1 MNILSHAQIALA
13 LGIVLSTPLALADDR
28 KITDPSSAAQSGR
41 VQNIDKVNGSITA
54 AAGQQYGTLETVN
67 GSIRIEAGARVGNAE
82 TVNGSVQLAEHAQA
96 GSLETVNG
104 SIKLADDARAG
115 AVGTVNGSV
124 RLGRLVRIDGAVE
137 TVNGSIFADRGSR
150 IARNVETV
158 NGAIGLVDTDVGGN
172 IETVNGNIT
181 VGIGSHVDGGIK
193 VEKPTRNWMPISFG
207 KRRPP
212 RIIIGPGAVVEG
224 PLVFER
230 EVKLYVHSS
239 ARIGPVTGAVAVRYA
254 GARAP
259 SAEQARP

>member
-1 MNILSHAQIALA
+1 MNILSRARIALA
-13 LGIVLSTPLALADDR
+13 LGIALSTSPAFADDR
-28 KITDPSSAAQSGR
+28 KTTDQSSVAQSGS

-54 AAGQQYGTLETVN
+54 AAGRQYGTLETVN
-67 GSIRIEAGARVGNAE
+67 GSIRIEAGARAGNAE

-115 AVGTVNGSV
+115 AVATVNGSV
-124 RLGRLVRIDGAVE
+124 RLGRLVRIDTVE

-158 NGAIGLVDTDVGGN
+158 NGAIGLVDSDIGGN

-181 VGIGSHVDGGIK
+181 VGTGSHVRGGIK
-193 VEKPTRNWMPISFG
+193 VEKPSTNWMPISFG

-212 RIIIGPGAVVEG
+212 PRIIIGPAAVVEG

-230 EVKLYVHSS
+230 EVKLYVHNS
-239 ARIGPVTGAVAVRYA
+239 ARVGPVTGAVAVRYD

-259 SAEQARP
+259 QN